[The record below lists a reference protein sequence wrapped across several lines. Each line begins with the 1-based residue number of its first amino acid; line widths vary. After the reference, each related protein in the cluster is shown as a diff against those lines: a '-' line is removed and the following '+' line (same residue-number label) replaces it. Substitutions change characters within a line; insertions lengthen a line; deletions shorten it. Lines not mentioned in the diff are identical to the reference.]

1 MIGTY
6 LNTLAILVGTGI
18 GCLLHGGIK
27 PRYQEALYLA
37 IGLAALGIG
46 LENVVNNM
54 QKSHYPVLFIV
65 SIACGAVLGTWGN
78 LDECFNRLVNRH
90 SQSQLGRGLSTG
102 ILLYCIGA
110 LSIVGPVMAAVKHD
124 PTMLFTNATLDLI
137 SSVILGASSGVGM
150 MLAAP
155 VLFCWQGGIYL
166 VAKYLSTSFFSASFI
181 TEISIV
187 GGLLIAASGISLLKL
202 REIKTVNLLPALLI
216 PVLFFL
222 LKSWV

>member
-27 PRYQEALYLA
+27 PRYQEVLYLA
-37 IGLAALGIG
+37 ISLAALGIG

-65 SIACGAVLGTWGN
+65 SIAVGAVLGTWGN
-78 LDECFNRLVNRH
+78 LDERFNRLVDRH

-102 ILLYCIGA
+102 ILLYGIGA

-137 SSVILGASSGVGM
+137 SSVILGASFGAGM

-155 VLFCWQGGIYL
+155 KLAGGIYL
-166 VAKYLSTSFFSASFI
+166 VAKYLSASFFSASFI

>member
-27 PRYQEALYLA
+27 PRYQEVLYLA
-37 IGLAALGIG
+37 ISLAALGIG

-65 SIACGAVLGTWGN
+65 SIAVGAVLGTWGN
-78 LDECFNRLVNRH
+78 LDERFNRLVDRH

-137 SSVILGASSGVGM
+137 SSVILGASFGAGM

-155 VLFCWQGGIYL
+155 KLAGGIYL
-166 VAKYLSTSFFSASFI
+166 VAKYLSASFFSASFI

-216 PVLFFL
+216 PVFFFL

>member
-27 PRYQEALYLA
+27 PRYQEVLYLA
-37 IGLAALGIG
+37 ISLAALGIG

-54 QKSHYPVLFIV
+54 QKSHYPALFIV
-65 SIACGAVLGTWGN
+65 SIAVGAVLGTWGN
-78 LDECFNRLVNRH
+78 LDERFNRLVDRH

-137 SSVILGASSGVGM
+137 SSVILGASFGAGM

-155 VLFCWQGGIYL
+155 KLAGGIYL
-166 VAKYLSTSFFSASFI
+166 VAKYLSASFFSASFI

>member
-27 PRYQEALYLA
+27 PRYQEVLYLA
-37 IGLAALGIG
+37 IG
-46 LENVVNNM
+46 
-54 QKSHYPVLFIV
+54 
-65 SIACGAVLGTWGN
+65 
-78 LDECFNRLVNRH
+78 
-90 SQSQLGRGLSTG
+90 
-102 ILLYCIGA
+102 
-110 LSIVGPVMAAVKHD
+110 
-124 PTMLFTNATLDLI
+124 
-137 SSVILGASSGVGM
+137 
-150 MLAAP
+150 LAAP

-166 VAKYLSTSFFSASFI
+166 VTKYLSTSFFSASFI

-222 LKSWV
+222 CKSWV

>member
-27 PRYQEALYLA
+27 PRYQEVLYLA
-37 IGLAALGIG
+37 ISLAALGIG

-65 SIACGAVLGTWGN
+65 SIAVGAVLGTWGN
-78 LDECFNRLVNRH
+78 LDERFNRLVDRH

-137 SSVILGASSGVGM
+137 SSVILGASFGAGM

-155 VLFCWQGGIYL
+155 KVAGGIYL
-166 VAKYLSTSFFSASFI
+166 VAKYLSASFFSASFI

-216 PVLFFL
+216 PVFFFL